1 LHVTRTLQVGLVA
14 DGYHDF
20 TGGSDGAGLTE
31 QARHAAELG
40 FTHFALSDHLHSAA
54 PTFDPWTALTWVA
67 AATSEI
73 AIVSDV
79 LGLPYRPPAVL
90 AKMAESLQRL
100 SGGRLV
106 LGLGNGGYDREFA
119 AFGLSRRTPGEKVD
133 ALGEAIILMRRLWT
147 EPAVTVD
154 GQHYRADA
162 AEIRPHPPQ
171 PIPIWLGAYGT
182 RSLAQAGALA
192 DGWLPSLG
200 RATVD
205 QLRGMRATVREAA
218 ERAGRDPDAIT
229 YACNV
234 FIEPGG
240 IDASLP
246 QLHQLVDSGF
256 DTLLIAGLST
266 ASSRD
271 EFAGRILP
279 ELPRPGQ

>member
-1 LHVTRTLQVGLVA
+1 MMGTLRVGLVA

-20 TGGSDGAGLTE
+20 AKGCDGARLAE
-31 QARHAAELG
+31 QARHAEQLG

-73 AIVSDV
+73 TVVPDV

-106 LGLGNGGYDREFA
+106 LGLGNGGYDREFV
-119 AFGLSRRTPGEKVD
+119 AFGLNQRTPGQKVD
-133 ALGEAIILMRRLWT
+133 ALGEAITLMRRLWA
-147 EPAVTVD
+147 EPAVTLD
-154 GQHYRADA
+154 GAHYRAEA
-162 AEIRPHPPQ
+162 AEICPHPAQ

-182 RSLAQAGALA
+182 RSLVQAGTMA

-200 RATVD
+200 RATVE
-205 QLRGMRATVREAA
+205 QLRGMRTTVREAA
-218 ERAGRDPDAIT
+218 ERAGRDPDGIT

-234 FIEPGG
+234 FVESGG
-240 IDASLP
+240 IDDIAP
-246 QLHQLVDSGF
+246 RLHQLVDSGF
-256 DTLLIAGLST
+256 DTLLVAGLST
-266 ASSRD
+266 ASSRE

-279 ELPRPGQ
+279 DLQRR